1 MKTLQDAIN
10 ELNVEY
16 SEFNQN
22 IRFKSLVYRELLDR
36 YIVLNLK
43 FEGLTNFYDAVESF
57 NEIVS
62 TGEPMFDRTNP
73 NAFREIVGY
82 IDDLDKLW
90 EIYETEYDPLDCWVG
105 KMYLFPIKTHL
116 FSIANH
122 FAYRVALEIK
132 ESFDNIRQR
141 YITEELDNDEK
152 YK

>member
-16 SEFNQN
+16 SEFNQI
-22 IRFKSLVYRELLDR
+22 IRFKVRVYEELMKR
-36 YIVLNLK
+36 YILSNSK
-43 FEGLTNFYDAVESF
+43 FDSLTNFYDAVESF

-62 TGEPMFDRTNP
+62 TGKPMFDRLDS
-73 NAFREIVGY
+73 NAFNTIVSY
-82 IDDLDKLW
+82 INDLDKLW
-90 EIYETEYDPLDCWVG
+90 EIYQPECNHLDCWVG
-105 KMYLFPIKTHL
+105 TMQLFPIKTHL

-141 YITEELDNDEK
+141 YITEELDNDK
-152 YK
+152 RK

>member
-16 SEFNQN
+16 SEFNQT

-62 TGEPMFDRTNP
+62 TGKPMFDRLDS
-73 NAFREIVGY
+73 NAFNTIVNY
-82 IDDLDKLW
+82 INDLDKLW
-90 EIYETEYDPLDCWVG
+90 EIYQPECNHLDCWVG
-105 KMYLFPIKTHL
+105 TMQLFPIKTHL

-141 YITEELDNDEK
+141 YITEELDNDK
-152 YK
+152 RK